1 MEKTSHIT
9 TFEEILDNKYCE
21 RGTPEREQWEKE
33 FESYKTEEIAVIH
46 LESSSSLGAGL
57 KKILEHKQLRQQF
70 WNDEISLDELNQS
83 LKEKGINKQYKHDS
97 EV

>member
-1 MEKTSHIT
+1 MEKTVHIT
-9 TFEEILDNKYCE
+9 TFDEMLDHKYGE

-33 FESYKTEEIAVIH
+33 FESYKTEEIPIIH
-46 LESSSSLGAGL
+46 LESNSPLGAGL
-57 KKILEHKQLRQQF
+57 KKMLEHKQLRQRF

-83 LKEKGINKQYKHDS
+83 LKEKGINKQYGHDS